1 MVNSAWCDCNSMFS
15 CMILNRLWTHPCE
28 LVACLEDTLDLINSI
43 YCRRDAVDKKCVGN
57 TDDGNAIATST
68 KLADF
73 VLHLT
78 SVLEL

>member
-1 MVNSAWCDCNSMFS
+1 MKH
-15 CMILNRLWTHPCE
+15 RL
-28 LVACLEDTLDLINSI
+28 
-43 YCRRDAVDKKCVGN
+43 